1 VTIHTKLTLAV
12 AAAGLLAIATAALT
26 WQLRSTL
33 RRLEKAHIDLTN
45 YLLGDPDDRRDG
57 GKLGDLTHD
66 IRQLRHHTEARGACF
81 APSPVL
87 DLGDGHTTQQLHCDL
102 PDGHRGAHQA
112 DQGDGLPPAHWS
124 RDAEPA
130 GPRQPITAE
139 DLEAAASGGAP
150 LAGTEWPTG
159 APANGVAQQPQ
170 PDDAP
175 PPTARMPVV
184 AALIPTTGP
193 ATGPADIPPT
203 DGNGDPPQ
211 QPSARAYSLTGPR
224 PRPPGAHR
232 RED

>member
-26 WQLRSTL
+26 WQLRGAL
-33 RRLEKAHIDLTN
+33 RRLEKAHVDLEN

-87 DLGDGHTTQQLHCDL
+87 DLGDGHTTAQLHCDL

-112 DQGDGLPPAHWS
+112 DQGDGLPPAQWS
-124 RDAEPA
+124 RETEPA
-130 GPRQPITAE
+130 GPP
-139 DLEAAASGGAP
+139 P
-150 LAGTEWPTG
+150 PP
-159 APANGVAQQPQ
+159 APAPEPQPQ
-170 PDDAP
+170 HDAP
-175 PPTARMPVV
+175 PATARMPVV
-184 AALIPTTGP
+184 AALIPTTAAP
-193 ATGPADIPPT
+193 PTGPADIPPT
-203 DGNGDPPQ
+203 TADGDPPQ

-232 RED
+232 RDD

>member
-1 VTIHTKLTLAV
+1 MTIHTKLTLAV
-12 AAAGLLAIATAALT
+12 TAAGLLAIATAALA
-26 WQLRSTL
+26 WQLRATL
-33 RRLEKAHIDLTN
+33 RRLEAAHISLEN

-57 GKLGDLTHD
+57 GKLGDLTHA
-66 IRQLRHHTEARGACF
+66 IRELRHHTEARGACF

-112 DQGDGLPPAHWS
+112 DQGDGLPPAQWS
-124 RDAEPA
+124 RDAEPM
-130 GPRQPITAE
+130 PEPKPE
-139 DLEAAASGGAP
+139 
-150 LAGTEWPTG
+150 
-159 APANGVAQQPQ
+159 

-184 AALIPTTGP
+184 AALIPTTAGP

-203 DGNGDPPQ
+203 TADGDPPQ

-232 RED
+232 PAEERDA

>member
-26 WQLRSTL
+26 WQLRTGF

-45 YLLGDPDDRRDG
+45 YLLGDPEDRRDG

-112 DQGDGLPPAHWS
+112 DQGDGMPPAQWS
-124 RDAEPA
+124 RDAEPM
-130 GPRQPITAE
+130 PE
-139 DLEAAASGGAP
+139 
-150 LAGTEWPTG
+150 
-159 APANGVAQQPQ
+159 PQ
-170 PDDAP
+170 PP
-175 PPTARMPVV
+175 PDMPPATARMPVV
-184 AALIPTTGP
+184 AALIPTTTAP

-203 DGNGDPPQ
+203 TADGDPPG

-232 RED
+232 RDG